1 MERVGGQRDAEEEYP
16 SGQVIGGQYV
26 IEHKLGSGGMGA
38 VYRARQMNLG
48 RVVALKV
55 LKGQVSV
62 GLSERERFVR
72 EAKLLTRLR
81 HPNLVTI
88 FDAEVDA
95 EPRYIAME
103 LVTGCALLDLLEAT
117 GRAQALDPLTM
128 AIGLADALAYIHGEG
143 VLHRDLKP
151 ANVLLR
157 DGKHALLADFGL
169 AREHGASS
177 LTTEGFVV
185 GTPAYLAPEQIE
197 QGGAS
202 VQSDLYQLGLV
213 LYELFAGKLVFGT
226 LEAGAG
232 QMLSLRLSGRIP
244 DLAGF
249 AARCDPRVAAVV
261 MRCIQRRPERRYP
274 DARALLTAMRPLA
287 PPSEPLPLRGV
298 SDARIPSP
306 AGPAPGTPK
315 TARLE
320 AAAGQAPARGKAV
333 RGEAEELRRGEA
345 GSRGRPARHLVLT
358 AATAVFA
365 LAAMGVAA
373 LLSRSAGEQ
382 LEVGSGASSV
392 QPAIRAVRWSFDPKT
407 TLLSAGL
414 SLDPPA
420 GWRFELAA
428 GRGGL
433 TTSAGPDGTLLSLP
447 HTAGE
452 TFAVSAIPGEGGAPI
467 RLTQTELTGQ
477 LRAEGE
483 QLRKTLQ
490 RFWARTKLTDQALVD
505 RLRTMIGTRGLEAA
519 ARLAASTK
527 VRAWLAEVC
536 VLEPVSR
543 FLDLSPLYFD
553 SAAVPVQE
561 RLALYK
567 VLSPLEVVDATCAA
581 YGLPA
586 PFDRVIADHTGAT
599 FRQGQEPDLTGW
611 ESYSFQEPAG
621 EGMIGFNGP
630 LDLPQSLTATAAL
643 VGAHLHFDST
653 GILKM
658 VVNGLPVYFS
668 KRPTRQ
674 YAESYKLHVKYT
686 SGRGGGFGPAFH
698 EYRCENVALLA
709 HRIPPESISRRR
721 VNVRVT
727 SIWIVPPLFLE
738 RNAVQLLWLS
748 YCQSNPGGRR

>member
-1 MERVGGQRDAEEEYP
+1 MERVGGQRDAEEEFP
-16 SGQVIGGQYV
+16 SGQVIAGQYV

-55 LKGQVSV
+55 LKGQVSG

-88 FDAEVDA
+88 FDAEVA
-95 EPRYIAME
+95 VEPRYIAME
-103 LVTGCALLDLLEAT
+103 LVTGCALLDLLEAK
-117 GRAQALDPLTM
+117 GRAQALEPLTM
-128 AIGLADALAYIHGEG
+128 AIGLAEALAYIHGEG

-213 LYELFAGKLVFGT
+213 LYELFAGQLVFGT

-244 DLAGF
+244 DLAGI

-274 DARALLTAMRPLA
+274 DAPALLAALRPLA
-287 PPSEPLPLRGV
+287 PPSESLPVKGPSAGRSAQQAGAAPDRG
-298 SDARIPSP
+298 RP
-306 AGPAPGTPK
+306 T
-315 TARLE
+315 RLE
-320 AAAGQAPARGKAV
+320 ATAGQAPARGKAV
-333 RGEAEELRRGEA
+333 RVDAAGLRREET
-345 GSRGRPARHLVLT
+345 GSHGRPARHAVL
-358 AATAVFA
+358 AVAVFA
-365 LAAMGVAA
+365 LAGMGVAA
-373 LLSRSAGEQ
+373 LLSRGASEQ
-382 LEVGSGASSV
+382 PAVGSGAPTVRPSV
-392 QPAIRAVRWSFDPKT
+392 RAVHWSFDPKT

-414 SLDPPA
+414 SIDPPA
-420 GWRFELAA
+420 GWRFELSS

-433 TTSAGPDGTLLSLP
+433 TTSAGADGTLLSLP

-452 TFAVSAIPGEGGAPI
+452 TFAISAIPGHGATPV
-467 RLTQTELTGQ
+467 RLTQAELTAQ
-477 LRAEGE
+477 LLAEGMRLRSALE
-483 QLRKTLQ
+483 Q
-490 RFWARTKLTDQALVD
+490 FWSRTRLTDQALVD
-505 RLRTMIGTRGLEAA
+505 RMRSLIGTRGLPDSGREAA
-519 ARLAASTK
+519 SKK
-527 VRAWLAEVC
+527 VRAWLTAQGLLV
-536 VLEPVSR
+536 PVER
-543 FLDLSPLYFD
+543 FLGLSPLYFD
-553 SAAVPVQE
+553 SADVPIE
-561 RLALYK
+561 ARLALYK

-586 PFDRVIADHTGAT
+586 PFGRVIADHTGAT
-599 FRQGQEPDLTGW
+599 FRQEQEPDLTGW
-611 ESYSFQEPAG
+611 ESYSFQEPEG
-621 EGMIGFNGP
+621 DGMIGFKGT
-630 LDLPQSLTATAAL
+630 LDVPQALTATATL

-658 VVNGLPVYFS
+658 VVNGLPIYFS
-668 KRPTRQ
+668 KRPARQ
-674 YAESYKLHVKYT
+674 YASNYRLDVRFT

-698 EYRCENVALLA
+698 TYHAENVALLA
-709 HRIPPESISRRR
+709 HRIPPQLVNQRR
-721 VNVRVT
+721 VTVRVT
-727 SIWIVPPLFLE
+727 SLWVIPPLFLE
-738 RNAVQLLWLS
+738 RNAVQLLWVS
-748 YCQSNPGGRR
+748 YFWPGSPVAR